1 MVARD
6 RIVTYLNDLLQ
17 PQLFEDYGPQ
27 GLQVEGKAHVRK
39 IVTGVSASLEL
50 FEQAHIRGAD
60 MVIVHH
66 GLFWDRESRVATGAL
81 KKRLTALLTNDISL
95 VAYHLPL
102 DAHPTFGNNAV
113 AARALGILD
122 PQRFATVGWWGRL
135 SEPLLARVLFNKI
148 QILYDKTPLIFDYGP
163 DSVETVG
170 IVSGAGAHRL
180 QEAVALGLDCFV
192 TGEASEASMHLARE
206 SGLHFVAAGHYAT
219 ERLGIKVLGEQLAQ
233 EFGIEVEFLDLPN
246 PV

>member
-192 TGEASEASMHLARE
+192 TGEASEASMHLAKE

-233 EFGIEVEFLDLPN
+233 EFGVEVEFLDLPN

>member
-192 TGEASEASMHLARE
+192 TGEASEASMHLAKE

>member
-192 TGEASEASMHLARE
+192 TGEASEASMHLAKE

-233 EFGIEVEFLDLPN
+233 EFGIEVEFLELPN